1 MSVVVRLTGIGK
13 FANAVNKVISNVDDN
28 TMNALI
34 KSAVMIRRHMDKVEG
49 DKIPVGITGNLR
61 ASWFATP
68 DSFQRSVTLGFTANY
83 AIKVHENMEAK
94 WRRKGASA
102 KFLEKALKANGKTIL
117 NTIKEANKL

>member
-13 FANAVNKVISNVDDN
+13 FANAVNKVVANVNDN
-28 TMNALI
+28 TMKALI
-34 KSAVMIRRHMDKVEG
+34 ESAVLIRRHMDKVEG
-49 DKIPVGITGNLR
+49 DKIPVDTGNLR

-68 DSFQRSVTLGFTANY
+68 ENLKRSVTLGFTSNY
-83 AIKVHENMEAK
+83 AIKVHESVGQKFKRE
-94 WRRKGASA
+94 GSGA